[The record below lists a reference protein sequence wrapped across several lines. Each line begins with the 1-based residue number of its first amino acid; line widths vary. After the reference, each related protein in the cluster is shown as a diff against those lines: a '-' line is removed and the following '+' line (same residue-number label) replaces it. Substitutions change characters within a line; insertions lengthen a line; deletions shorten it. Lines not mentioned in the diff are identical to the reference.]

1 MPKRNQYSE
10 EFKRETVSLA
20 RSDVSMMRIALGR
33 ISWWWQDAWLLVTSE
48 GAELDVDHFR
58 NCYQYS
64 EPMLE
69 I

>member
-20 RSDVSMMRIALGR
+20 RSDVSMMRIAFGR

-48 GAELDVDHFR
+48 
-58 NCYQYS
+58 
-64 EPMLE
+64 
-69 I
+69 